1 MSEEQKTEQAVVE
14 TTDTPKTDAPAQAA
28 ETKVEE
34 KAAPAAEG
42 ESKEVS
48 TPTGADTKPAA
59 TSSRPVGRGGYKGA
73 GGARRSFGGKKPGF
87 RKGSRF
93 RSERPKPEF
102 EQKIINISRV
112 TRVVKGGRRLSFR
125 VDMVIGD
132 KKGRVGLGSGKATDT
147 SLAIQKAFTQAKKN
161 LIKVKTTKNHS
172 IPYVVDAKVTSSRV
186 EMMPNKE
193 RGLVAGSTMRTVL
206 ELVGVTDVTAK
217 IHSRS
222 KNKLNNA
229 KAAIKALAIFS
240 VPMDPIKDA
249 PKPEAPKGRFNGRGR
264 QGGGQRRPFNANR

>member
-1 MSEEQKTEQAVVE
+1 MSEEVKTEQAVAEKTE
-14 TTDTPKTDAPAQAA
+14 TPSTDTPVTDKPA
-28 ETKVEE
+28 
-34 KAAPAAEG
+34 
-42 ESKEVS
+42 
-48 TPTGADTKPAA
+48 GADTTKTVGGLIIRRSS
-59 TSSRPVGRGGYKGA
+59 TSRS
-73 GGARRSFGGKKPGF
+73 GGARRSTGGKKPF

-132 KKGRVGLGSGKATDT
+132 KKGRIGLGSGKATDT
-147 SLAIQKAFTQAKKN
+147 SLAIQKAFAQARKN
-161 LIKVKTTKNHS
+161 LIKVKLTETNS
-172 IPYVVDAKVTSSRV
+172 IDHIVNAKVTAARV
-186 EMMPNKE
+186 EMMPNKG

-206 ELVGVTDVTAK
+206 QLAGVTDVTAK

-229 KAAIKALAIFS
+229 KASIEALRTFS
-240 VPMDPIKDA
+240 IPL
-249 PKPEAPKGRFNGRGR
+249 PKVTEAPKREERRGGRGGR
-264 QGGGQRRPFNANR
+264 SFNRGGGQRRAPSNR